1 MVEMESQNS
10 HIVLQV
16 MKDSLIASI
25 ILSLI
30 SHVIS
35 ISRALELCIDEDV
48 YQQRIASNLKLQILL
63 LHNKYSKIR
72 SSLIVILVMQFVL
85 SFIGLFAIIQDMASI
100 LFIYALIMLIL
111 FIIELKKFSTYIKFS
126 SLLFHYLAT
135 IFSLVLLLYHK
146 LYVKF

>member
-1 MVEMESQNS
+1 MIETESQNS
-10 HIVLQV
+10 HVVLQV

-63 LHNKYSKIR
+63 LQNKYSKIR
-72 SSLIVILVMQFVL
+72 SSLIVILVMQFAL
-85 SFIGLFAIIQDMASI
+85 SFIGLFAIIQDIVSV
-100 LFIYALIMLIL
+100 LFIYAFIMLIL
-111 FIIELKKFSTYIKFS
+111 FIIELKMFSTYIKFS

-135 IFSLVLLLYHK
+135 IFSLVLLLYRK
-146 LYVKF
+146 IYVKF

>member
-1 MVEMESQNS
+1 MESQNS

-16 MKDSLIASI
+16 MKDSLMSSI

-35 ISRALELCIDEDV
+35 ISRALESCIDEDV

-72 SSLIVILVMQFVL
+72 SSLIVILVMQFFL
-85 SFIGLFAIIQDMASI
+85 SFIGLFAIIQDI
-100 LFIYALIMLIL
+100 VYVLFIYALIMLIL
-111 FIIELKKFSTYIKFS
+111 FIIELKMFSTYIKFS

-135 IFSLVLLLYHK
+135 IISLVLLLYRK
-146 LYVKF
+146 IYVKF